1 MATGYN
7 KITAEN
13 YRREM
18 TVWCK
23 KHAETFTGWR
33 TFFRLIDFPLKG
45 KRVLDA
51 GCGFGYEATIL
62 RRRGATVWGVDVSPY
77 MIQIARQEYPELA
90 DHFRTADIRK
100 LPFRNGS
107 FDLIICKYVLHYLPW
122 PDAAFKEFRRCLK
135 KGGIL
140 IYAAHHPT
148 SNLFFKKKK
157 DYFHHGKI
165 RVKIFHGVDV
175 VQPTHTL
182 DDYFSE
188 YFLKHFDLLFFKEGR
203 GSSDPLHPRIKIP
216 EHFLVKARK
225 R

>member
-1 MATGYN
+1 MASGYS
-7 KITAEN
+7 KKEAQN
-13 YRREM
+13 YYREIS
-18 TVWCK
+18 VWHQG
-23 KHAETFTGWR
+23 HADVFTGWR
-33 TFFRLIDFPLKG
+33 TFFRLIDFPLRG
-45 KRVLDA
+45 KKVLDA

-62 RRRGATVWGVDVSPY
+62 RRRGATVWGVDASPY
-77 MIQIARQEYPELA
+77 MIRIARQEYPELA

-100 LPFRNGS
+100 LPFSGGT
-107 FDLIICKYVLHYLPW
+107 FDLIICKYALHYLPW
-122 PDAAFKEFRRCLK
+122 PDDAFKEFNRCLK
-135 KGGIL
+135 KGGTL
-140 IYAAHHPT
+140 IFAAHHPT

-157 DYFHHGKI
+157 DYFHRGKI
-165 RVKIFHGVDV
+165 RVKLFPGVDV